1 MPIDLE
7 NRLDKHADDVYNCL
21 LDAHQGLDDDAS
33 EDLNAR
39 LVLLLLN
46 QLGDA
51 ETAMAII
58 RHAAATR
65 SC

>member
-1 MPIDLE
+1 MPMELD
-7 NRLDKHADDVYNCL
+7 NRLGEHADDVYNCL

-33 EDLNAR
+33 ENLNAR

-51 ETAMAII
+51 EAAIAII
-58 RHAAATR
+58 HRAAAT
-65 SC
+65 SSA